1 MNAAG
6 VSGRQVRPGDAH
18 EGSPARWFAS
28 LHGRFALAL
37 LLLVGA
43 FAVGSLATEALFPT
57 MPVGLKVLLGAVVFL
72 LLAAP
77 LVWLQ
82 ALAPMRREFV
92 RSLGEQSSRTA
103 AAEERLR
110 THEND
115 ARLQHA
121 LEIAED
127 EGGVLRIA
135 EQALKR
141 VSETGGA
148 QIMMAP
154 NPDGEIDH
162 SSVIGVMDPAAECV
176 IRSPRECP
184 TVRRGQGAV
193 YEDGL
198 ALSACRGLRGE
209 IDAGCAAACVPVFI
223 AGRGTGMIRALGSAG
238 DPSLYRQLQQLTF
251 HAHQIGSRLGVMR
264 SVAASEV
271 KATTDPLTGLF
282 NRRALDA
289 RLGVLIEQQA
299 PFALII
305 ADIDHFKRI
314 NDTHGH
320 DVGDRALKVL
330 AATLKQCVRRHDLVC
345 RFGGEEF
352 VVLLVGLDVAGA
364 LEIIE
369 RVRSELPRAT
379 ARASVP
385 TFTLSAGIVDHGEAD
400 DADALLRTADQLL
413 YEAKSL
419 GRDRVQMAPG
429 RPVHEAPVAPAQG

>member
-1 MNAAG
+1 
-6 VSGRQVRPGDAH
+6 
-18 EGSPARWFAS
+18 
-28 LHGRFALAL
+28 
-37 LLLVGA
+37 
-43 FAVGSLATEALFPT
+43 
-57 MPVGLKVLLGAVVFL
+57 
-72 LLAAP
+72 
-77 LVWLQ
+77 
-82 ALAPMRREFV
+82 
-92 RSLGEQSSRTA
+92 
-103 AAEERLR
+103 
-110 THEND
+110 
-115 ARLQHA
+115 
-121 LEIAED
+121 
-127 EGGVLRIA
+127 
-135 EQALKR
+135 
-141 VSETGGA
+141 
-148 QIMMAP
+148 
-154 NPDGEIDH
+154 
-162 SSVIGVMDPAAECV
+162 
-176 IRSPRECP
+176 
-184 TVRRGQGAV
+184 
-193 YEDGL
+193 
-198 ALSACRGLRGE
+198 
-209 IDAGCAAACVPVFI
+209 
-223 AGRGTGMIRALGSAG
+223 MIRALGSAG